1 MLLRCGWSLSASC
14 SSLSWHRSKLHR
26 PIRLKAMPENRS
38 ASFQPGALLPSGGAP
53 TKKARRAGMRVMT
66 SDL

>member
-1 MLLRCGWSLSASC
+1 
-14 SSLSWHRSKLHR
+14 
-26 PIRLKAMPENRS
+26 MPENRS